1 MAANGTEATMAADPH
16 QPLLPAGP
24 VDDLR
29 AQVSAHTAQ
38 LDLLGETVTG
48 HADLLARLH
57 EDLKLLQHDDGAR
70 GHQPIPA
77 PRWHEL
83 EGQARADAI
92 GRLQDWVQRVYR
104 PVYGYLAAGLGACW
118 PEHPLA
124 LVVLDHLSETWAV
137 LYART
142 TRPQHVLAR
151 QLEFHLR
158 YVPAAAEM
166 LRAET
171 HGCGHAPPRTA
182 P

>member
-1 MAANGTEATMAADPH
+1 MATDLH
-16 QPLLPAGP
+16 QPQPPSGP
-24 VDDLR
+24 VDELR
-29 AQVSAHTAQ
+29 AQVSAHAAQ

-48 HADLLARLH
+48 HADLLARLQ
-57 EDLKLLQHDDGAR
+57 EDLEVLQKDNAGQ
-70 GHQPIPA
+70 GHQPIPT
-77 PRWHEL
+77 PRWHDLQGED
-83 EGQARADAI
+83 RAQAI
-92 GRLQDWVQRVYR
+92 GRLRDWVRRVYE
-104 PVYGYLAAGLGACW
+104 PVYGHLAAGLGACW

-124 LVVLDHLSETWAV
+124 LVVFDHLSETWAV

-151 QLEFHLR
+151 QMEFHLR

-171 HGCGHAPPRTA
+171 HGCGHARPRTA

>member
-1 MAANGTEATMAADPH
+1 MAAARMETTMVTDSH
-16 QPLLPAGP
+16 QPQLPGDL
-24 VDDLR
+24 VDELR
-29 AQVSAHTAQ
+29 AQVSAHAAQ
-38 LDLLGETVTG
+38 LDLLGETVTS
-48 HADLLARLH
+48 HEDLLARLQ
-57 EDLKLLQHDDGAR
+57 EDLKLLQQDNAGQ
-70 GHQPIPA
+70 GHQPIPT
-77 PRWHEL
+77 PRWHDLVGE
-83 EGQARADAI
+83 ERAKAI
-92 GRLQDWVQRVYR
+92 DRLRDWVQRVYE

-137 LYART
+137 LYARD
-142 TRPQHVLAR
+142 TRPQHVLAQ

-171 HGCGHAPPRTA
+171 HGCSHARPRPA

>member
-1 MAANGTEATMAADPH
+1 MATDPH
-16 QPLLPAGP
+16 QPQLPPGP
-24 VDDLR
+24 VDELR
-29 AQVSAHTAQ
+29 AQVSAHGAQ

-48 HADLLARLH
+48 HADLLSRLQA
-57 EDLKLLQHDDGAR
+57 DVKLLQPGNGGP
-70 GHQPIPA
+70 GHQPIPT
-77 PRWHEL
+77 PRWHDLQGED
-83 EGQARADAI
+83 RATAI
-92 GRLQDWVQRVYR
+92 GRLQDWVRRVYQ
-104 PVYGYLAAGLGACW
+104 PVYGHLAAGLGACW

-137 LYART
+137 LYARD
-142 TRPQHVLAR
+142 TRPQAVLAR

>member
-1 MAANGTEATMAADPH
+1 MATDPD

-24 VDDLR
+24 AGDLR

-48 HADLLARLH
+48 HADLLARLQ
-57 EDLKLLQHDDGAR
+57 EDLQLLQAGNGGH
-70 GHQPIPA
+70 GHQPIPT
-77 PRWHEL
+77 PRWHDLAGE
-83 EGQARADAI
+83 ERATAI
-92 GRLQDWVQRVYR
+92 NRLRDWVRRVYE
-104 PVYGYLAAGLGACW
+104 PVYGQLAAGLGVCW

-124 LVVLDHLSETWAV
+124 LVALDHLSETWAV

-142 TRPQHVLAR
+142 TRPQHVLAQ

-171 HGCGHAPPRTA
+171 HGCGHARPRT